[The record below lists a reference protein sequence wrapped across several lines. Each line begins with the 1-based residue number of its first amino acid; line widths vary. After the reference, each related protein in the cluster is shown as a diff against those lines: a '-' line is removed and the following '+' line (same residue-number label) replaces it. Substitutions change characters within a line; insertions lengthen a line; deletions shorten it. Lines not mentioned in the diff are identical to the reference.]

1 MALSY
6 DQFSYN
12 KKFTFYKCGLTFQWE
27 LLGELFPFSD
37 HICGVNSSSE
47 GNTVVWTEVD
57 IHSSLYTK

>member
-47 GNTVVWTEVD
+47 GNTVV
-57 IHSSLYTK
+57 